1 VFNYNFKKKFTLD
14 ELIEK
19 ERPFWVKIKERI
31 SKGEEEKSDD
41 NEEKDDDFD
50 DEPGDD

>member
-1 VFNYNFKKKFTLD
+1 MFNYNFKKKITLD

-19 ERPFWVKIKERI
+19 ERPFWVKTKERI